1 MRRLGAG
8 GPLAAPDQ
16 EARGALATRSA
27 RAARELRRLLPPQYL
42 TLALTLTLTLSSGDY
57 YRPFHLFGYD
67 FLVDANLRIWL
78 CEINASP
85 AVAEHLLPAFVDALV
100 ATAIDPVFPPVPAL
114 QQAKLAKAGPVGGAD
129 QPTAPPAAEGGEVK
143 REGFELLFRANKPQ
157 EEE

>member
-1 MRRLGAG
+1 MRAQ
-8 GPLAAPDQ
+8 ATTTAP
-16 EARGALATRSA
+16 TPNPSTNPNPNPK
-27 RAARELRRLLPPQYL
+27 LRRPLPPL
-42 TLALTLTLTLSSGDY
+42 TLALTLSSGDY

-85 AVAEHLLPAFVDALV
+85 AVADHLLPAFVDALV

-129 QPTAPPAAEGGEVK
+129 QPTAPPAAEEGEVK